1 MAPDG
6 LSAADTLEPQGT
18 RIAGPD
24 HVVILLAL
32 YNGAARL
39 RDQLDSLA
47 DQTHANW
54 SLVVSDDGST
64 DGGAEVLRRFS
75 EDHPN
80 RAITLVPGP
89 RMGFAQNF
97 LHLLRTADPEAEF
110 VSFCDQDDVWMAD
123 KTARAVAALKAI
135 DPDMPAL
142 YCGRTLHCDE
152 ALRPLRPSPLF
163 TRPPSFRNA
172 LVQNIGGG
180 NTIVLNRA
188 AFRMLAAASTRV
200 EGVVSHDWWMYQLV
214 SGSGGTVIYD
224 REPGLLYRQHD
235 GNAVGA
241 NGTART
247 AAQRFLRV
255 MQGRFRDWND
265 QNIAALSATED
276 LLTEENR
283 ELLDAFRRARRAPL
297 PERVTLMRSLGV
309 HRQTT
314 RDNLALWFAVA
325 TRRI

>member
-6 LSAADTLEPQGT
+6 LSADTSDFAGT
-18 RIAGPD
+18 RTVGPD

-39 RDQLDSLA
+39 REQLDSLA
-47 DQTHANW
+47 DQTHRAW
-54 SLVVSDDGST
+54 SLVVSDDGSED
-64 DGGAEVLRRFS
+64 DGPAVLRRFA
-75 EDHPN
+75 EDHPD
-80 RAITLVPGP
+80 RAVTLIPGP

-97 LHLLRTADPEAEF
+97 LHLLRAADPEAEF

-123 KTARAVAALKAI
+123 KTARAVAALKAVESGV
-135 DPDMPAL
+135 PAL

-152 ALRPLRPSPLF
+152 GLRPLRPSPLF

-180 NTIVLNRA
+180 NTVVLNRA

-200 EGVVSHDWWMYQLV
+200 EAIVSHDWWMYQLV

-265 QNIAALSATED
+265 QNIAALSANED
-276 LLTEENR
+276 LLTPENR
-283 ELLDAFRRARRAPL
+283 EILATFRKERGSPMPRRL
-297 PERVTLMRSLGV
+297 RMMRSLGL
-309 HRQTT
+309 HRQTR
-314 RDNLALWFAVA
+314 RDNLALWFAVL
-325 TRRI
+325 TGRI

>member
-1 MAPDG
+1 LAPDG
-6 LSAADTLEPQGT
+6 LSAATLEPGAAG
-18 RIAGPD
+18 ISGPD

-47 DQTHANW
+47 DQTHGAW

-64 DGGAEVLRRFS
+64 DDGAEVLRRFAA
-75 EDHPN
+75 DHPD
-80 RAITLVPGP
+80 RAVTLIPGP

-97 LHLLRTADPEAEF
+97 LHLLRAADPEADF

-123 KTARAVAALKAI
+123 KTARAIAALKTVAREV
-135 DPDMPAL
+135 PAL

-152 ALRPLRPSPLF
+152 GLRPLRPSPLF

-200 EGVVSHDWWMYQLV
+200 EAVVSHDWWMYQLV
-214 SGSGGTVIYD
+214 AGSGGIVIYD

-265 QNIAALSATED
+265 QNVAALSATGD
-276 LLTEENR
+276 LLTPENR
-283 ELLDAFRRARRAPL
+283 AILAAFGEMRRAPL
-297 PERVTLMRSLGV
+297 HRRLRLMRTLRL
-309 HRQTT
+309 HRQSR
-314 RDNLALWFAVA
+314 RDNLALWFAVL
-325 TRRI
+325 TGRL

>member
-1 MAPDG
+1 LAPDG
-6 LSAADTLEPQGT
+6 LSAATLDPGVAG
-18 RIAGPD
+18 IAGPD

-39 RDQLDSLA
+39 REQLDSLA
-47 DQTHANW
+47 DQTHGAW

-64 DGGAEVLRRFS
+64 DDGAEVLRRFAA
-75 EDHPN
+75 DHPD
-80 RAITLVPGP
+80 RAITLIPGP

-97 LHLLRTADPEAEF
+97 LHLLRAADAEADF
-110 VSFCDQDDVWMAD
+110 VSFCDQDDVWMTD
-123 KTARAVAALKAI
+123 KTARAVAALKTVGAEV
-135 DPDMPAL
+135 PAL

-200 EGVVSHDWWMYQLV
+200 EAVVSHDWWMYQLV
-214 SGSGGTVIYD
+214 SGSGGIVIYD

-241 NGTART
+241 NGTAKT

-265 QNIAALSATED
+265 QNVAALSANED
-276 LLTEENR
+276 LLTPESR
-283 ELLDAFRRARRAPL
+283 DILAAFRQARRAPL
-297 PERVTLMRSLGV
+297 PRRLRMMRALGL
-309 HRQTT
+309 HRQTL
-314 RDNLALWFAVA
+314 RDNLALWFAVV
-325 TRRI
+325 TGRI

>member
-1 MAPDG
+1 
-6 LSAADTLEPQGT
+6 
-18 RIAGPD
+18 
-24 HVVILLAL
+24 
-32 YNGAARL
+32 
-39 RDQLDSLA
+39 
-47 DQTHANW
+47 
-54 SLVVSDDGST
+54 
-64 DGGAEVLRRFS
+64 
-75 EDHPN
+75 
-80 RAITLVPGP
+80 
-89 RMGFAQNF
+89 
-97 LHLLRTADPEAEF
+97 

-123 KTARAVAALKAI
+123 KTARAIAALKTVAREV
-135 DPDMPAL
+135 PAL

-152 ALRPLRPSPLF
+152 GLRPLRPSPLF

-200 EGVVSHDWWMYQLV
+200 EAVVSHDWWMYQLV
-214 SGSGGTVIYD
+214 AGSGGIVIYD

-265 QNIAALSATED
+265 QNVAALSATGD
-276 LLTEENR
+276 LLTPENR
-283 ELLDAFRRARRAPL
+283 AILAAFGEMRRAPL
-297 PERVTLMRSLGV
+297 HRRLRLMRTLRL
-309 HRQTT
+309 HRQSR
-314 RDNLALWFAVA
+314 RDNLALWFAVL
-325 TRRI
+325 TGRL